1 MSDSWE
7 DDEVDIKLNLNEK
20 LNVSTV
26 PSNWDDEDETIKEVV
41 VLPPAPTA
49 AQIEAARK
57 KKEEEEEMLARKI
70 QLALIEN
77 ETPEERRI
85 RERKQAE
92 EADGQL
98 AGEMFGNGKAD
109 SSDAM
114 KTKKNPSVSSGLA
127 GLALKTKEDHTKFGI
142 AVSAKLLE
150 SSTPFHISLFLKECS
165 DRVKEKLTV
174 ECLDDII
181 HTLQA
186 IKDTKKKAEAPV
198 RAKPVSKAA
207 LKQKE
212 KKHNDVFGGGFDD
225 HDRHADYSNLED
237 NFM

>member
-7 DDEVDIKLNLNEK
+7 DEEVEIKLNISDK
-20 LNVSTV
+20 LNVNSV
-26 PSNWDDEDETIKEVV
+26 PSNWEDEDETVKEVV
-41 VLPPAPTA
+41 ILPPVPTA
-49 AQIEAARK
+49 QQVEAARK

-77 ETPEERRI
+77 ETPEERRL

-98 AGEMFGNGKAD
+98 AGEMFGNGKVESAD
-109 SSDAM
+109 SLKA
-114 KTKKNPSVSSGLA
+114 KKSASVTTGLA
-127 GLALKTKEDHTKFGI
+127 GLALKTKEDHNKFGI

-165 DRVKEKLTV
+165 DRVKDKLTV

-181 HTLQA
+181 QSLQA
-186 IKDTKKKAEAPV
+186 IKDTKKKAEATGQ
-198 RAKPVSKAA
+198 SETYI
-207 LKQKE
+207 QSS
-212 KKHNDVFGGGFDD
+212 F
-225 HDRHADYSNLED
+225 
-237 NFM
+237 